1 MNSEIQKK
9 IDDIMIETNEKV
21 SAIVNE
27 IRDIRFSKMN
37 EQDKET
43 KCDKLREEFE
53 KIMIEEERKIEKIMA
68 DSNENWWC
76 RFRLWNSKDRI
87 TNSLTGAVVF
97 KEETV
102 EFTMAGFHLKF
113 QGVFLIF

>member
-53 KIMIEEERKIEKIMA
+53 KIMIEEERKIEKMMQ
-68 DSNENWWC
+68 DSNEN
-76 RFRLWNSKDRI
+76 
-87 TNSLTGAVVF
+87 G
-97 KEETV
+97 
-102 EFTMAGFHLKF
+102 
-113 QGVFLIF
+113 